1 MTWGL
6 RLTSMPKG
14 TFRPA
19 FKPGTRRV
27 VPTAAALHRRLNE
40 AVAAGDLTAL
50 REVCHEP
57 LHDMLAK
64 AIDGRKR
71 GEKVEWELVE
81 SHKRMFLPRMISH
94 RATII
99 PDSRWAQQ
107 SAVVRFD
114 TTQKV
119 TRRDASGKVVKGG
132 VRAQRKR
139 ENMVLMRSVDT
150 RGGYVPEE
158 WKVWGFEDEMTLES
172 WQEMERG
179 KKALESSGLEK
190 RVKELRGE
198 AARK

>member
-1 MTWGL
+1 
-6 RLTSMPKG
+6 MPKG

-19 FKPGTRRV
+19 FKPGTRRI

-40 AVAAGDLTAL
+40 AVAAGDLNSL

-57 LHDMLAK
+57 LFDMLAR
-64 AIDGRKR
+64 AIEGRKR

-81 SHKRMFLPRMISH
+81 SHKRLLLPRLISH
-94 RATII
+94 RATLI

-132 VRAQRKR
+132 AKAQRKR
-139 ENMVLMRSVDT
+139 ENMVIMRSVDS
-150 RGGYVPEE
+150 RGYVPEE
-158 WKVWGFEDEMTLES
+158 WKVWGFEDEMTLDA

-179 KKALESSGLEK
+179 KKALESSGLDK
-190 RVKELRGE
+190 RVRELRGE
-198 AARK
+198 VGK